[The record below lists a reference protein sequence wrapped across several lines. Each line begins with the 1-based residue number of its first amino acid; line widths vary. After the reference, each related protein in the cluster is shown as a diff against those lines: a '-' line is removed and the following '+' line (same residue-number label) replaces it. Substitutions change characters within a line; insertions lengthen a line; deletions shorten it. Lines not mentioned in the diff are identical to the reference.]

1 MEQNWIEINYEAIE
15 LFKLRLGAI
24 KFEWIWA
31 VGRFDCIFFGKWVAL
46 NWITMIDSSGLA
58 SISIGFH
65 PFVPFRRR
73 RGCCFTGISDE
84 IFWIRVETKRKVE
97 KWMKRGKRS
106 KRASEA
112 EEEGRMK
119 VVSKRRRRL
128 DASVASVASVV
139 NPFHQQKNP
148 KESTRIPEIRHRWP
162 TDGGENAGKISQVC
176 CQCCRKTD
184 ERIPKE
190 SWMNWRGI
198 DRYVRW

>member
-1 MEQNWIEINYEAIE
+1 MKRLNYSNCDLVQSNLNEFEPSAALIAFSLGNESRWIELQWLIQAD
-15 LFKLRLGAI
+15 
-24 KFEWIWA
+24 W
-31 VGRFDCIFFGKWVAL
+31 
-46 NWITMIDSSGLA
+46 
-58 SISIGFH
+58 H
-65 PFVPFRRR
+65 PFPSVSIHSFIHRSVPSASRMLFHRNFGWDFLDSRRDKEK
-73 RGCCFTGISDE
+73 S
-84 IFWIRVETKRKVE
+84 RKVE

-128 DASVASVASVV
+128 DASVASVV
-139 NPFHQQKNP
+139 NPFHQQKNR